1 MIEILLLFVR
11 LKMDELIQFLKER
24 GVPEQN
30 LSEIECEKVSNIVMT
45 FPMLMGF
52 IVNVFVVNIRNG

>member
-1 MIEILLLFVR
+1 
-11 LKMDELIQFLKER
+11 MDELIQFLKER

>member
-30 LSEIECEKVSNIVMT
+30 LSEI
-45 FPMLMGF
+45 
-52 IVNVFVVNIRNG
+52 